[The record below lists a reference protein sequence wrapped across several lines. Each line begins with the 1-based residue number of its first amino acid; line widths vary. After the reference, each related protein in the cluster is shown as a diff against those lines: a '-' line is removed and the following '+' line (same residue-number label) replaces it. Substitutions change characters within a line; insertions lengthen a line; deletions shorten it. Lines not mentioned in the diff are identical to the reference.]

1 MPRLSGTRPVPAT
14 RRLPPASAAR
24 ERLARVGA
32 IAVIL
37 ATIAWLALAAG
48 RPGAALVVALL
59 VVPIP
64 LLLDRPVHWA
74 LPALAPLLG
83 ALGIAPLYPALAALA
98 PTAGRRFALGLLGF
112 AWLAVAEALSA
123 SSLLFG
129 TVAAAP
135 VSWTTSLSAAGELIG
150 SVLAP
155 DVVLAG
161 LVWGAAA
168 AVLGYL
174 LRGRMVAL
182 ELLGVLVWAACL
194 VAVHRLLAPG
204 AEAPAAA
211 PLAVGAVAL
220 ALVVLWLRTAERPIQ
235 TGGSPSGLA

>member
-1 MPRLSGTRPVPAT
+1 
-14 RRLPPASAAR
+14 
-24 ERLARVGA
+24 
-32 IAVIL
+32 
-37 ATIAWLALAAG
+37 
-48 RPGAALVVALL
+48 
-59 VVPIP
+59 
-64 LLLDRPVHWA
+64 
-74 LPALAPLLG
+74 
-83 ALGIAPLYPALAALA
+83 
-98 PTAGRRFALGLLGF
+98 
-112 AWLAVAEALSA
+112 
-123 SSLLFG
+123 
-129 TVAAAP
+129 VAAAP
-135 VSWTTSLSAAGELIG
+135 VGWTTSLSAAGELIG
-150 SVLAP
+150 SLLAP